1 MSTGAIETLLAQQ
14 PYSFDGLETIG
25 KIFFILDLVLFVT
38 FCILITF
45 RFPMKSSALGRSLHH
60 PHESF
65 YFGTFL
71 VSIALILYC
80 SQEYGVLSS
89 GPWLV
94 YALKVCFWIYAGI
107 ALVTVVFQY
116 HVIFDTESL
125 PVYAT
130 MPAWMLTAYPFLTL
144 RPLAAVLEYTFLMY
158 TLYFTRL
165 ISHELPEEPK
175 GRASYTSE
183 ALIEMALQAPKV
195 IPDHFLGLT
204 AIPAAQGFW
213 SFSMATVSVLSRIR
227 KMHFTLNYWAFIFP
241 IVGLTIALFQ
251 IGNALDSACIKAV
264 CSAMSILLKVLWPG
278 MDEDKED
285 IEGHSDAE
293 KHERLD

>member
-1 MSTGAIETLLAQQ
+1 
-14 PYSFDGLETIG
+14 
-25 KIFFILDLVLFVT
+25 
-38 FCILITF
+38 
-45 RFPMKSSALGRSLHH
+45 MKSSALGRSLHH

-144 RPLAAVLEYTFLMY
+144 RPLAAVLEYS
-158 TLYFTRL
+158 RPPDAA
-165 ISHELPEEPK
+165 LPIFI
-175 GRASYTSE
+175 GG
-183 ALIEMALQAPKV
+183 IVFQG
-195 IPDHFLGLT
+195 LG
-204 AIPAAQGFW
+204 
-213 SFSMATVSVLSRIR
+213 
-227 KMHFTLNYWAFIFP
+227 
-241 IVGLTIALFQ
+241 
-251 IGNALDSACIKAV
+251 
-264 CSAMSILLKVLWPG
+264 
-278 MDEDKED
+278 
-285 IEGHSDAE
+285 
-293 KHERLD
+293 